1 MLARFGAIMMGAW
14 LVGASVAAAHH
25 AFSAE
30 FDAQRPVS
38 LKGKVT
44 KMDWI
49 NPHAWIHMEVTNTDG
64 SVEKWMIE
72 GGAPNALL
80 RRGFSRESL
89 LPGTEISVTG
99 FQAKNGLKRANG
111 FNITLKDGKVL
122 FVGSSGIGAPYE
134 NQVPSDKK

>member
-1 MLARFGAIMMGAW
+1 MVGKLGLMIVAS
-14 LVGASVAAAHH
+14 LVLGTGSAAAHH
-25 AFSAE
+25 AFAAE
-30 FDAQRPVS
+30 FDAQKPVS

-49 NPHAWIHMEVTNTDG
+49 NPHAWIHIDVTGADG

-80 RRGFSRESL
+80 RRGFSKESL

-99 FQAKNGLKRANG
+99 FQAKNGTKRANG
-111 FNITLKDGKVL
+111 FNITLADGKVL

-134 NQVPSDKK
+134 NQAPKDK